1 MKAQSNNAQNLS
13 QPVEVRKSAEQGNAD
28 AQFNLGRLYHEGQS
42 VPQNY
47 VEAVFWFRK
56 AAEQG
61 VAEAQFNLGRLYHKG
76 HGVPQDDAQSAAWY
90 RKAAEQGD
98 ADAQFDLGRL
108 YHKGRGVPQDDT
120 QAAFWFRRAAEQGNA
135 EAQYLLGL
143 TYALGHDVPQD
154 DTQAAAWYRKAAEQ
168 GVAEAQFKLGLAYK
182 DGRGVSQDDAQAAF
196 WYRKAAE
203 QGDAEAQFLLG
214 LSYYLGVGVPQDY
227 VEAYFL
233 LDLAIAGKLNT
244 SNTEQAAKF
253 RVKIASHLTPTALAR
268 AQEQGR
274 KWLEAHQVKPPESGV
289 NDDTHQG
296 VPQASVT
303 VSETLSE
310 PEKHMNGELIKL
322 RGVGGWLLIFCI
334 VTAIIA
340 PFAHIVEAAN
350 SNDTVVILIDVAFTM
365 LAFCTGL
372 SVWRV
377 RHDAFRWVRAYLIT
391 AICLGVVAY
400 VISLGQAS
408 DISYDPT
415 APAIAEHIATRIN
428 LSQTI
433 GSVIAAGIWWQYFKK
448 SKRVNATFGRNL

>member
-1 MKAQSNNAQNLS
+1 MKEQSNNAQNLS
-13 QPVEVRKSAEQGNAD
+13 QPVEVRKNAEQGNAE
-28 AQFNLGRLYHEGQS
+28 AQFNLGRFYHEGQS

-76 HGVPQDDAQSAAWY
+76 RGVPQDDAQSAA
-90 RKAAEQGD
+90 
-98 ADAQFDLGRL
+98 
-108 YHKGRGVPQDDT
+108 
-120 QAAFWFRRAAEQGNA
+120 WFRRAAEQGNA

-196 WYRKAAE
+196 WFRKAAE

-274 KWLEAHQVKPPESGV
+274 KWLEAHQVKPLESGV

-296 VPQASVT
+296 VPQVSVT
-303 VSETLSE
+303 VTVTLSE
-310 PEKHMNGELIKL
+310 PEKHMNGELIRL
-322 RGVGGWLLIFCI
+322 RGVRGWLLIFCI
-334 VTAIIA
+334 VTAITTPLA
-340 PFAHIVEAAN
+340 TIVAAAN
-350 SNDTVVILIDVAFTM
+350 SNDTGVILIDMAFTM

-391 AICLGVVAY
+391 SICLVVVAY
-400 VISLGQAS
+400 LISLGQAS

-415 APAIAEHIATRIN
+415 APTIAEHIATRIN
-428 LSQTI
+428 MSQTI
-433 GSVIAAGIWWQYFKK
+433 GYVTAPVIWWQYFKK